1 MQDTQKTKN
10 LLNDS
15 TYVIWYGVNHLS
27 HIVIPVGLTMLF
39 SAQVYP
45 IVLIYRLLVNLIRP
59 SGITDALEE
68 GMRCFLM
75 NRFMFSVYMVY
86 KEEAD
91 NTWDAFWQALINAF
105 VIVCV
110 MGLMTFLMVILYKYR
125 CTKVLYGLLYLST
138 FSAIGYTGWF
148 VFYMAVTQYNFSWD
162 LISSIFI
169 FVNLGVVSVICI
181 FGTVFY
187 CYISYNHS
195 THPI

>member
-1 MQDTQKTKN
+1 MR
-10 LLNDS
+10 S
-15 TYVIWYGVNHLS
+15 
-27 HIVIPVGLTMLF
+27 
-39 SAQVYP
+39 
-45 IVLIYRLLVNLIRP
+45 LLVNLIRP

-68 GMRCFLM
+68 GMRYFLM
-75 NRFMFSVYMVY
+75 NLFIFSVYMVY

-125 CTKVLYGLLYLST
+125 CTKVLYGLLYIST

-181 FGTVFY
+181 FGTVYSFY
-187 CYISYNHS
+187 CLIIIVRTRYDEKVFPCIHQLSCVLS
-195 THPI
+195 PVLLP